1 MSRQPNFGHLRPFQE
16 SSSKPSS
23 TDSNRRGGGRR
34 RGAMVGEASKR
45 NAIAHAGHPGVQ
57 DDRSSSK
64 CRKGAALVLIALLLP
79 IIVGMVA
86 FAVDVG
92 LMTLLR
98 SQIQNAVDAGTLA
111 ASLSLRQ
118 DPSAIEDA
126 RAAAEEFVQLNRV
139 GTNVTVAANAI
150 SVETGQWDE
159 ATKTFVATTA
169 NPNAVRVFAT
179 QDNEPHLFGGIFG
192 HTTFGAPA
200 SAIATGAGNS
210 LDIMMVLDLS
220 GSMAH
225 QGRIQALRNAA
236 PIFVDIIDELGG
248 DDLIGVMG
256 LAADPGDTSPS
267 HDLYASG
274 LHPTDDHYVG
284 VMERRLTDNYSS
296 LRNSTLGASNLTA
309 NKYNGW
315 TGTGAALGDA
325 AHYLENG
332 AEARGSAQN
341 IIVLLSDGNANRP
354 SGSGPEYARTMAS
367 YAAGLGV
374 KVYTISLG
382 NRADVGLMGDI
393 AKITGAE
400 HFDATGSG
408 EETLT
413 SRLREA
419 FEDIAA
425 AIKRTQLVQ

>member
-1 MSRQPNFGHLRPFQE
+1 MVGEVSTRDAVAHVGDHPVQGDW
-16 SSSKPSS
+16 SSSK
-23 TDSNRRGGGRR
+23 
-34 RGAMVGEASKR
+34 
-45 NAIAHAGHPGVQ
+45 Q
-57 DDRSSSK
+57 
-64 CRKGAALVLIALLLP
+64 RKGAALVLIALLLP

-118 DPSAIEDA
+118 DPSSIEDA

-139 GTNVTVAANAI
+139 GTNITVSANAI

-159 ATKTFVATTA
+159 ATKTFVATTEG
-169 NPNAVRVFAT
+169 PNAVRVFAT

-200 SAIATGAGNS
+200 SAIATGAGSS
-210 LDIMMVLDLS
+210 LDIMLVLDLS

-225 QGRIQALRNAA
+225 DGRIEALRNAA

-256 LAADPGDTSPS
+256 LAADPSDSSPS
-267 HDLYASG
+267 HDLYLSG
-274 LHPTDDHYVG
+274 LHPSDDHYVG
-284 VMERRLTDNYSS
+284 VMERELTNSFTS
-296 LRNSTLGASNLTA
+296 LRSSTLGAANLKA
-309 NKYNGW
+309 NKYKGW

-332 AEARGSAQN
+332 GEARSSAEK
-341 IIVLLSDGNANRP
+341 IIVLMSDGYANRP
-354 SGSGPEYARTMAS
+354 SGSGPAYARSMAA
-367 YAAGLGV
+367 YAAGLDV

-382 NRADVGLMGDI
+382 DGADLSLMQDI
-393 AKITGAE
+393 AQITGGE

-408 EETLT
+408 EATLT
-413 SRLREA
+413 DRLRDA
-419 FEDIAA
+419 FEDVAA